1 LKFHFVWQC
10 FKNWLCCEYY
20 PIKCENFL
28 FCDIIMIGVS
38 YYKWGGYGVQENQK
52 VYDITIIGG
61 GPAGLFTAFYGG
73 MRQASVKIIESLP
86 QLGGQLSA
94 LYPEKYIYDVAGF
107 PKIRAQELINNLK
120 EQMRK
125 FDPIVAL
132 EQSVEK
138 LEKQED
144 GTFKLT
150 TNKEVHYSK
159 TIIIT
164 AGNGAFQPRRLELD
178 SAAQYEQKNLYYFIE
193 DLNQFAGQKVVVFGG
208 GDSAVD
214 WALMLEPIAEKVS
227 IVHRRD
233 KFRAH
238 EHSVEN
244 LHNSKVDVKTP
255 YVPAELIGDESG
267 IKQVVLETVNGE
279 DKVTLDVDAVICNY
293 GFVSSLGP
301 IKEWGLDIE
310 KNSIVVNSKMET
322 NIPGIYAAGDI
333 CTYDGKVKLIACG
346 FGEAPTAVNNAKAFI
361 DPKAKIQ
368 PLHSSSMFNK

>member
-1 LKFHFVWQC
+1 MK
-10 FKNWLCCEYY
+10 E
-20 PIKCENFL
+20 
-28 FCDIIMIGVS
+28 D
-38 YYKWGGYGVQENQK
+38 QK

-61 GPAGLFTAFYGG
+61 GPTGLFTAFYGG

-107 PKIRAQELINNLK
+107 PKVRAQELIDNLK
-120 EQMRK
+120 EQMAK
-125 FDPIVAL
+125 FEPTVSL

-138 LEKQED
+138 LEKQAD

-164 AGNGAFQPRRLELD
+164 AGNGAFQPRRLELE
-178 SAAQYEQKNLYYFIE
+178 SAVQYEGKNLHYFID
-193 DLNQFAGQKVVVFGG
+193 DLNQFAGKKAVVFGG

-214 WALMLEPIAEKVS
+214 WALMLEPIAEKVT

-244 LHNSKVDVKTP
+244 LQNSKVEIKTP
-255 YVPAELIGDESG
+255 YVPAELIGDSEG
-267 IKQVVLETVNGE
+267 IKQVVLEG
-279 DKVTLDVDAVICNY
+279 VTSKEKEVFDVDAVIVNY

-301 IKEWGLDIE
+301 IKEWGLEIE
-310 KNSIVVNSKMET
+310 KNSIVVNSRMET
-322 NIPGIYAAGDI
+322 NIEGIYAAGDI

-346 FGEAPTAVNNAKAFI
+346 FGEAPTAVNHAKSYI
-361 DPKAKIQ
+361 DPKAKVQ
-368 PLHSSSMFNK
+368 PMHSSSMFGK

>member
-1 LKFHFVWQC
+1 
-10 FKNWLCCEYY
+10 
-20 PIKCENFL
+20 
-28 FCDIIMIGVS
+28 
-38 YYKWGGYGVQENQK
+38 
-52 VYDITIIGG
+52 
-61 GPAGLFTAFYGG
+61 

-107 PKIRAQELINNLK
+107 PKVRAQELIDNLK
-120 EQMRK
+120 EQMAK
-125 FDPIVAL
+125 FEPTVSL

-138 LEKQED
+138 LEKQAD

-164 AGNGAFQPRRLELD
+164 AGNGAFQPRRLELE
-178 SAAQYEQKNLYYFIE
+178 SAVQYEGKNLHYFID
-193 DLNQFAGQKVVVFGG
+193 DLNKFAGKKVVVFGG

-214 WALMLEPIAEKVS
+214 WALMLEPIAEKVT

-244 LHNSKVDVKTP
+244 LQNSKVEIKTP
-255 YVPAELIGDESG
+255 YVPAELIGDSEAIS
-267 IKQVVLETVNGE
+267 QVVLEG
-279 DKVTLDVDAVICNY
+279 VTSKEKEVFDVDAVIVNY

-310 KNSIVVNSKMET
+310 KNSIVVNSRMET
-322 NIPGIYAAGDI
+322 NIEGIYAAGDI

-346 FGEAPTAVNNAKAFI
+346 FGEAPTAVNHAKSYI
-361 DPKAKIQ
+361 DPKAKVQ
-368 PLHSSSMFNK
+368 PMHSSSMFGK